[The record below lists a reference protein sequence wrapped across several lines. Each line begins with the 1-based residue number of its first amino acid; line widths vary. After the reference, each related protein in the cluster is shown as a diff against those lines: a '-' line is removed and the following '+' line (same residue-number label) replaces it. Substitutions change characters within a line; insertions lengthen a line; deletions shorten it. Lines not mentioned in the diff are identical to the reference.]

1 MWKPNVKK
9 FLEAKFA
16 KWAWGLGF
24 LSFASLLRFREP
36 IFEKLHQKR
45 LLMHSCSDSD
55 AKSFFCFFPPLAAN
69 TVKKDLNLSK
79 YICAWLKWTFYLN
92 KCKRLLPFSHKN
104 PSFFHKHKKISY
116 ISILFLTVWN
126 NSLFGW
132 QLRGNDQLA
141 TCMIHFDDLLL
152 LLIILLFSTRCINI
166 FFYSSFCYCSA
177 QLS

>member
-24 LSFASLLRFREP
+24 LSFASLLRSREP

-79 YICAWLKWTFYLN
+79 YICAWLKWTFYLIIN
-92 KCKRLLPFSHKN
+92 VKDYC
-104 PSFFHKHKKISY
+104 PSVTKIH
-116 ISILFLTVWN
+116 I
-126 NSLFGW
+126 
-132 QLRGNDQLA
+132 
-141 TCMIHFDDLLL
+141 
-152 LLIILLFSTRCINI
+152 FSTNI
-166 FFYSSFCYCSA
+166 KKYLIFQSYFLQCEITVYSAGNLVAKTSWQHVWYIFMTSF
-177 QLS
+177 LF